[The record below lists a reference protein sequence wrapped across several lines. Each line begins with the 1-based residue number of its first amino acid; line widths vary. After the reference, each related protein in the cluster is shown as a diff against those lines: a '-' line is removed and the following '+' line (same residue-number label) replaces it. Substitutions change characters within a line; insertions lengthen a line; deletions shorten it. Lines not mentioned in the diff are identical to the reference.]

1 MGCCCQIVG
10 LINCG
15 CGQLRVEG
23 GRGWNMLTVNGGK
36 DEIDERRGGDQTR
49 ENTNLVIE
57 IQTIRVALLAI
68 LKK

>member
-1 MGCCCQIVG
+1 
-10 LINCG
+10 
-15 CGQLRVEG
+15 
-23 GRGWNMLTVNGGK
+23 MLTVNGGK